1 MTILSFGQIEL
12 ISSYKL
18 TSHFQVTYVTF
29 WPSDSD
35 SIFEGKMAYICM
47 PAKSAFCFTDFSSF
61 RILHFKQNTFE
72 LCRNKSRFIIKL
84 RIFMFHF
91 FAEISGDLL
100 SADLTPDIMDQII
113 SEKWKFL
120 REIR

>member
-1 MTILSFGQIEL
+1 
-12 ISSYKL
+12 
-18 TSHFQVTYVTF
+18 
-29 WPSDSD
+29 
-35 SIFEGKMAYICM
+35 M
-47 PAKSAFCFTDFSSF
+47 PAKSAFYFTDFSSF
-61 RILHFKQNTFE
+61 RILHFKQYTFE

-84 RIFMFHF
+84 RIFMFNF

>member
-1 MTILSFGQIEL
+1 
-12 ISSYKL
+12 
-18 TSHFQVTYVTF
+18 
-29 WPSDSD
+29 
-35 SIFEGKMAYICM
+35 
-47 PAKSAFCFTDFSSF
+47 
-61 RILHFKQNTFE
+61 
-72 LCRNKSRFIIKL
+72 
-84 RIFMFHF
+84 MFNF